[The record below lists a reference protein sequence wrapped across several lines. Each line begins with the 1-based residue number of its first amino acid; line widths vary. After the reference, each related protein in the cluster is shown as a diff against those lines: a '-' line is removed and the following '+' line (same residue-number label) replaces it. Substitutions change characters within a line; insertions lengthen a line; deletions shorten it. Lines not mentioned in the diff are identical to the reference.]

1 MEFFSIPV
9 QTECKG
15 KKITGTLRGTLIYW
29 EFESYSKYFVEC
41 FPNHLFTSRTTLKDK
56 SEATESLVEAL
67 LTAFDNCIAPILV

>member
-15 KKITGTLRGTLIYW
+15 KKITGTLRGTLVYW
-29 EFESYSKYFVEC
+29 EFESYSKSFVEC
-41 FPNHLFTSRTTLKDK
+41 FPNHLFTSRTMLTDK

-67 LTAFDNCIAPILV
+67 LTAFDHCIAPILV